1 MGFGT
6 KGCEYNCGDECD
18 GRCLPFKN
26 EIKIP
31 THDPSTG
38 ELNPYYEELTGE
50 PNPLRFT
57 TNEVELNVSKF
68 KNICSEIANRLS
80 NLPYNGDISD
90 IGNEIGIII
99 AKYFDDKNFGWD
111 EEGFID
117 GLNHGIS
124 LTDGTHG

>member
-1 MGFGT
+1 MSFGT
-6 KGCEYNCGDECD
+6 KGCKYNCGGECD
-18 GRCLPFKN
+18 GRCLPFKD

-31 THDPSTG
+31 THDPQTG

-50 PNPLRFT
+50 PNPLSI
-57 TNEVELNVSKF
+57 NHKPNISKF
-68 KNICSEIANRLS
+68 KNACSEISERLG
-80 NLPYNGDISD
+80 NLPYDNADMSD

-99 AKYFDDKNFGWD
+99 AKYFDDKDFGWD
-111 EEGFID
+111 KEGFIS